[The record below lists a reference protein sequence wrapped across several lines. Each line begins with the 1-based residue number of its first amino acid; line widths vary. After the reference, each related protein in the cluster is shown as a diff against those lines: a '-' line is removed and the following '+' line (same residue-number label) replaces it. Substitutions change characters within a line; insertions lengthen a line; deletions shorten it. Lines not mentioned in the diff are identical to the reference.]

1 MVGKKWVNKSN
12 MTFETGIGVGRYLSG
27 RVGSGDSA
35 YARLHLS
42 IGKQF

>member
-27 RVGSGDSA
+27 DSA